1 MESETLRLSKSL
13 LTIIALFAGFLSAG
27 TSPLNAQFLSP
38 AVGQWETNV
47 GFRAL
52 DRPRVDD
59 VNFAVLQDG
68 NTGATLLD
76 ANTLTD
82 VNIGL
87 GTDISF
93 SSLRENGLD
102 YEVRFFFNSF
112 DRETTT
118 QANNITSPFFSG
130 ISFTDVNGRY
140 KSDVFNIE
148 LNQKRVFSEYA
159 RFLHGVRFLYTDEE
173 LKFEGEGQI
182 LLLDFIGTTTTRTKN
197 PMLGY
202 HLGIESRIAVVPGL
216 DIDSYFKAGVFS
228 NFASQSTTQ
237 TNSLLPGGISTSGQE
252 SVIGFASDFG
262 IKFQFNVVENFLS
275 FYGGYDGMY
284 VNSFAPAPANVNLPS
299 GVINDFDYWLHGIV
313 FGMSVRR

>member
-27 TSPLNAQFLSP
+27 NSPLNAQFLSP

-47 GFRAL
+47 SFRAL

-59 VNFAVLQDG
+59 NNFAVLQDG
-68 NTGATLLD
+68 ATGATLLD
-76 ANTLTD
+76 SNTLTD

-102 YEVRFFFNSF
+102 YEIRFFFNSF
-112 DRETTT
+112 QRETLS
-118 QANNITSPFFSG
+118 QANNITSPFFTG
-130 ISFTDVNGRY
+130 LSFSEVNGQYR
-140 KSDVFNIE
+140 SDVFNIE
-148 LNQKRVFSEYA
+148 LNQKRIFNEYA
-159 RFLHGVRFLYTDEE
+159 RLLHGVRFLYTDEE

-182 LLLDFIGTTTTRTKN
+182 LLFDFIGTTTTRTKN

-202 HLGIESRIAVVPGL
+202 HVGVESRVTVVPGL

-237 TNSLLPGGISTSGQE
+237 TNTLLPGGLSTGGE
-252 SVIGFASDFG
+252 ETVLGFASDFG

-284 VNSFAPAPANVNLPS
+284 VNSFAPAPANVNLGS
-299 GVINDFDYWLHGIV
+299 GVVNDFDYWLHGIV